1 MMLVIVLLMNSF
13 PVTTQASTPSEE
25 DGPEV
30 GDVKDSGCT
39 DKTRANSS
47 RGLVLTKEGDIVTC
61 EINGIVANCGVDY
74 FDIKTEYAQ
83 GKDVPDSLF
92 VDMTPVVRS
101 TMDCTCP
108 YNVSFTIRNV
118 KSDSF
123 YMYCFPFTGMVS
135 FKESNQVTLEY
146 SSKRVTIDGSQYYLY
161 MPGQQARLYSLAHL
175 GGEVR
180 IPSTISNEGQNYTVA
195 SFNPEGFY
203 GGEITKL
210 YFPKT
215 IRSMSEDFKNIFN
228 ARYPLL
234 EAIEVEAGCPLL
246 SSVDGVLYSA
256 DQKTLYCLPGAN
268 KRADYSVIEG
278 VEKIGFYAFS
288 SCPNLKTIRLS
299 ESVTT
304 ITPYAF
310 GSSKNLEAIYIP
322 GKLNRDGLNKAFLYM
337 SSTPTLYVPDE
348 EVEYYKTIYKG
359 PVLPISTENETEN
372 DDYHPFVKEGKTW
385 NYQEYYHNLWND
397 EQWTKDVSYVINGTK
412 EIDGKTYYK
421 MNRIIENVSEYCCA
435 LREEN
440 RKVWMYYDG
449 GDHLLYDF
457 GMSVGD
463 SYNPLLSWESYCYQL
478 TAIKPVQFHDNHL
491 FNVLYYDIFEDPID
505 HDSYIA
511 SAPIVEG
518 VGCEKGWNIM
528 ELYAEIL
535 PNGILQ
541 GENFL
546 SCYEDGK
553 CVFTADD
560 FNRLT
565 NPNPA
570 DNMTYRPFI
579 EDDKVWKVGAE
590 GSGNLVQWVK
600 YYYFDG
606 DTIIGGKTCKQMMCE
621 QFVNPDYVDYDY
633 VMRYPQL
640 SYVGAW
646 YEEDKKVYF
655 YNANNKRFTLWYDFS
670 ADANDTIQI
679 LGQSYVIGSKQT
691 GGMKGFKGVY
701 RDVMMVWDEEQNNY
715 NTTWL
720 EGVGCI
726 DGPTVGVYFGEENH
740 TMFLMSC
747 TVGDE
752 VIYFNDEY
760 EDGATPDEMN
770 ARKQRIDFTHTVK
783 IRPKAPMKRAE
794 EQSLY
799 GEYNERQ
806 LGINLNPL
814 DEAYLVRITDESGK
828 TFYEKTVN
836 AGSIVG
842 LNIDISAYTKGRY
855 IVTVENSQESFTG
868 VFDAQ
873 TQGIEENVRVEKAN
887 NASIYNLHGQRIST
901 LQKGLNIVNGQKV
914 YVK

>member
-1 MMLVIVLLMNSF
+1 MKRRLTILLLAVIGSATIMA
-13 PVTTQASTPSEE
+13 Q
-25 DGPEV
+25 
-30 GDVKDSGCT
+30 
-39 DKTRANSS
+39 SS
-47 RGLVLTKEGDIVTC
+47 VPYHPFIKEGKVW
-61 EINGIVANCGVDY
+61 NC
-74 FDIKTEYAQ
+74 Q
-83 GKDVPDSLF
+83 
-92 VDMTPVVRS
+92 
-101 TMDCTCP
+101 
-108 YNVSFTIRNV
+108 V
-118 KSDSF
+118 KG
-123 YMYCFPFTGMVS
+123 Y
-135 FKESNQVTLEY
+135 ESET
-146 SSKRVTIDGSQYYLY
+146 
-161 MPGQQARLYSLAHL
+161 
-175 GGEVR
+175 
-180 IPSTISNEGQNYTVA
+180 
-195 SFNPEGFY
+195 
-203 GGEITKL
+203 
-210 YFPKT
+210 
-215 IRSMSEDFKNIFN
+215 
-228 ARYPLL
+228 
-234 EAIEVEAGCPLL
+234 
-246 SSVDGVLYSA
+246 VDGVYAFYFQTAQYSLRINGDTIIDGITYKKIYKENEIIDKILVQTDPA
-256 DQKTLYCLPGAN
+256 DAIQSMEKNVHLEKNVTTLYPEFM
-268 KRADYSVIEG
+268 RE
-278 VEKIGFYAFS
+278 
-288 SCPNLKTIRLS
+288 
-299 ESVTT
+299 
-304 ITPYAF
+304 
-310 GSSKNLEAIYIP
+310 
-322 GKLNRDGLNKAFLYM
+322 
-337 SSTPTLYVPDE
+337 
-348 EVEYYKTIYKG
+348 
-359 PVLPISTENETEN
+359 
-372 DDYHPFVKEGKTW
+372 EGKTVYGRW
-385 NYQEYYHNLWND
+385 KDWSNQEF
-397 EQWTKDVSYVINGTK
+397 I
-412 EIDGKTYYK
+412 
-421 MNRIIENVSEYCCA
+421 
-435 LREEN
+435 
-440 RKVWMYYDG
+440 
-449 GDHLLYDF
+449 LYDF
-457 GMSVGD
+457 SVAEGEKL
-463 SYNPLLSWESYCYQL
+463 SNKFPLGEVLINSISTI
-478 TAIKPVQFHDNHL
+478 TAHGQSFRCFHLGPNYGYEPL
-491 FNVLYYDIFEDPID
+491 W
-505 HDSYIA
+505 
-511 SAPIVEG
+511 VEG
-518 VGCEKGWNIM
+518 IGHPGGPFLSADAMMNDGKIYT
-528 ELYAEIL
+528 L
-535 PNGILQ
+535 
-541 GENFL
+541 L
-546 SCYEDGK
+546 SCYEDGE
-553 CVFTADD
+553 CIFTEKD
-560 FNRLT
+560 FN
-565 NPNPA
+565 NPPVVQMA
-570 DNMTYRPFI
+570 YRPFI

-600 YYYFDG
+600 YYYFDA

-720 EGVGCI
+720 EGVGNI
-726 DGPTVGVYFGEENH
+726 DGPTRNPCDPILGDPVPE
-740 TMFLMSC
+740 FLMSC

-752 VIYFNDEY
+752 VIYLNDEY

-842 LNIDISAYTKGRY
+842 LNIDISAYAKGRY

>member
-1 MMLVIVLLMNSF
+1 MKRTLLFIACVLASLTMLAQGSVADSI
-13 PVTTQASTPSEE
+13 
-25 DGPEV
+25 EV
-30 GDVKDSGCT
+30 GDIQNSGCT
-39 DKTRANSS
+39 DRTRASSS
-47 RGLVLTKEGDIVTC
+47 RSLTMTKEGDIVTC

-83 GKDVPDSLF
+83 GKDIPDSLF
-92 VDMTPVVRS
+92 VDVTPVVRS
-101 TMDCTCP
+101 TKDCTCS

-118 KSDSF
+118 KSDNF
-123 YMYCFPFTGMVS
+123 YMYYFPFMGMVS

-175 GGEVR
+175 SGEVR

-215 IRSMSEDFKNIFN
+215 IRSMSEDFKNVFN

-234 EAIEVEAGCPLL
+234 EAIEVEQGCPLL
-246 SSVDGVLYSA
+246 SSVDGVLYSS
-256 DQKTLYCLPGAN
+256 DHKTLYCFPGAN
-268 KRADYSVIEG
+268 KRTDYSVIEG

-322 GKLNRDGLNKAFLYM
+322 GKLNRDGLYKAFLYM

-397 EQWTKDVSYVINGTK
+397 EQWTKDVSYVINGTT

-528 ELYAEIL
+528 VLYAAT
-535 PNGILQ
+535 PSNGILQ

-546 SCYEDGK
+546 SCYEDGE
-553 CVFTADD
+553 CIFTADD
-560 FNRLT
+560 FKCLT

-570 DNMTYRPFI
+570 DNMTYRPFV
-579 EDDKVWKVGAE
+579 EEGKVWKVGIV
-590 GSGNLVQWVK
+590 SGNPVQVVD

-606 DTIIGGKTCKQMMCE
+606 DTIINGKACKQMMC
-621 QFVNPDYVDYDY
+621 QRFVSPDFSDGG
-633 VMRYPQL
+633 MTKPFL
-640 SYVGAW
+640 NKVGAW
-646 YEEDKKVYF
+646 YEENRRVYF
-655 YNANNKRFTLWYDFS
+655 YDEQKQTMVMKYDFS
-670 ADANDTIQI
+670 VGDNESLQLVDD
-679 LGQSYVIGSKQT
+679 YPPFVIGPRQT
-691 GGMKGFKGVY
+691 GGMEGFKGVY
-701 RDVMMVWDEEQNNY
+701 RDVMANQDIR

-720 EGVGCI
+720 EGVGSVE
-726 DGPTVGVYFGEENH
+726 GPLHNVYIGNEYYKL
-740 TMFLMSC
+740 FLMSC

-752 VIYFNDEY
+752 VIYLNDEY
-760 EDGATPDEMN
+760 EDGATPAE
-770 ARKQRIDFTHTVK
+770 ARKKRFDFTHTIK
-783 IRPKAPMKRAE
+783 IQPKAPMKREKASGRSAE
-794 EQSLY
+794 EHSLY
-799 GEYNERQ
+799 GEYNDLQ
-806 LGINLNPL
+806 LDIHLNPL
-814 DEAYLVRITDESGK
+814 DEAYLVRIDNESGQVV
-828 TFYEKTVN
+828 YEKTVN
-836 AGSIVG
+836 ASNIVA
-842 LNIDISAYTKGRY
+842 LNIDISAYAKGRY
-855 IVTVENSQESFTG
+855 IVTVENNHESFAG
-868 VFDAQ
+868 GFEAQ
-873 TQGIEENVRVEKAN
+873 TTGIEENVIIEKLKN
-887 NASIYNLHGQRIST
+887 VSIYNLHGQRISS
-901 LQKGLNIVNGQKV
+901 LRKGLNIVNGQKI